1 MHSHSGQCPLQA
13 PSLRS
18 CALSKRTALS
28 CVRAR
33 TCRGFRVATGM
44 DGTWTLLDHR
54 YARINT
60 DAVGFIVN
68 IILHVRIYARFA
80 SDRAG
85 RRSYEA
91 HTRRTARSHRDPS
104 RSFSIL
110 DICPLPQINE
120 PNARRRGPCLE
131 FL

>member
-1 MHSHSGQCPLQA
+1 MS
-13 PSLRS
+13 
-18 CALSKRTALS
+18 
-28 CVRAR
+28 AR
-33 TCRGFRVATGM
+33 GHVEEAFVATGM

-60 DAVGFIVN
+60 DAVRFIVN

-80 SDRAG
+80 MDRP

-91 HTRRTARSHRDPS
+91 HTRRTARSHRD
-104 RSFSIL
+104 RRRRRRLIL

>member
-1 MHSHSGQCPLQA
+1 MS
-13 PSLRS
+13 
-18 CALSKRTALS
+18 ALGHVEA
-28 CVRAR
+28 
-33 TCRGFRVATGM
+33 FVATGVL

-104 RSFSIL
+104 RRAHFGVFAHCRKLTSRMQ
-110 DICPLPQINE
+110 DDAVP
-120 PNARRRGPCLE
+120 A
-131 FL
+131 

>member
-1 MHSHSGQCPLQA
+1 MS
-13 PSLRS
+13 
-18 CALSKRTALS
+18 ALGHVEA
-28 CVRAR
+28 
-33 TCRGFRVATGM
+33 FVATGM

-60 DAVGFIVN
+60 DAVRFIVN

-80 SDRAG
+80 MDRP

-91 HTRRTARSHRDPS
+91 HTRRTARSHRATRRAHFGYLPI
-104 RSFSIL
+104 R
-110 DICPLPQINE
+110 PQINE